1 MRYEDLKKHIERYI
15 IYILIDL
22 LILLT
27 TLNIL
32 KLLLSNL
39 GIDVDFSSYSCAT
52 YCYPYYLIAASS
64 YIDLLLLALMRI
76 LITSSILTE
85 MILIMLPM
93 SSVLFYLDLFT
104 RKGLS
109 LTILPFIVIYSKDSF
124 QSLSIDLGQLSLLIF
139 TIILV
144 LRFRS
149 RIDLR
154 KT

>member
-1 MRYEDLKKHIERYI
+1 
-15 IYILIDL
+15 
-22 LILLT
+22 
-27 TLNIL
+27 
-32 KLLLSNL
+32 
-39 GIDVDFSSYSCAT
+39 
-52 YCYPYYLIAASS
+52 
-64 YIDLLLLALMRI
+64 
-76 LITSSILTE
+76 
-85 MILIMLPM
+85 M

>member
-1 MRYEDLKKHIERYI
+1 
-15 IYILIDL
+15 
-22 LILLT
+22 
-27 TLNIL
+27 
-32 KLLLSNL
+32 
-39 GIDVDFSSYSCAT
+39 
-52 YCYPYYLIAASS
+52 
-64 YIDLLLLALMRI
+64 
-76 LITSSILTE
+76 
-85 MILIMLPM
+85 M

-139 TIILV
+139 TILLI